1 MTQVLIRKPGMGSVR
16 CGVGDT
22 FLPEGGELVPVA
34 AQQSLDVGARRGGGR
49 GGGEAGQLLLQQVAA
64 AVSAGMSDELPGLP
78 PHSGAL
84 EARQA
89 RAGAEGRRV
98 GAEQAVSV
106 GHLRRLLPQS

>member
-34 AQQSLDVGARRGGGR
+34 AQESLDVGARRGGRR

-64 AVSAGMSDELPGLP
+64 AVSAGMSDELPG
-78 PHSGAL
+78 HVGTV
-84 EARQA
+84 EAGQA
-89 RAGAEGRRV
+89 GAGAEGRGV
-98 GAEQAVSV
+98 GAQQAVSV
-106 GHLRRLLPQS
+106 SHLSRLLPQS